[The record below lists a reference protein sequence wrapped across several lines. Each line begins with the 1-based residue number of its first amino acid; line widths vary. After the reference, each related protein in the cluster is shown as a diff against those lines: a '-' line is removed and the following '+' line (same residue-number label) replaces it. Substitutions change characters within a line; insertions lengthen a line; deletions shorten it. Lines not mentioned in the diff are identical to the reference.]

1 VSAVAPELLRG
12 PVLVVEDDDDHAA
25 LTLAALRRAGVTGPV
40 ARARDGAEA
49 LAMLQGAGGEP
60 PAPRPGVVL
69 LDLRLPDLDGRT
81 VLRRLREDPAT
92 ESLPVVMLTA
102 SSPED
107 DVARRPPEGA
117 HGVLAK
123 PLRAGPLLEALAGL
137 PAPGGA
143 RGA

>member
-1 VSAVAPELLRG
+1 
-12 PVLVVEDDDDHAA
+12 
-25 LTLAALRRAGVTGPV
+25 
-40 ARARDGAEA
+40 
-49 LAMLQGAGGEP
+49 
-60 PAPRPGVVL
+60 VVL